1 MQQTLL
7 DLTKRGKTV
16 VGLDACYPGNVKGPP
31 AAASRVVADLAA
43 EKNGV
48 IVFALASFA
57 GASAPGPRS

>member
-1 MQQTLL
+1 MPSTLA
-7 DLTKRGKTV
+7 TS
-16 VGLDACYPGNVKGPP
+16 KGPP

-57 GASAPGPRS
+57 GASAPGPGS